1 MTAEDMRREVCSL
14 PGVASA
20 EVTPRVGAPPFIR
33 VWTDGSRADA
43 DVQQAVERIALGEPS
58 QREDMGRRR
67 TGLGR
72 TLGEALPAAMAEPD
86 PSHLAVDV
94 DAAAAR
100 PSGYFTKLAIEETS
114 DGVEVRAVDDAG
126 RESGAV
132 VERGE
137 DGLARAVATAV
148 ALLRGFPPPHGVA
161 VNTRDVDGTTVVT
174 VLVEMSSGS
183 MLAGAAIVTG
193 GLPFT
198 VGRAVDSALNSLP

>member
-1 MTAEDMRREVCSL
+1 MTTEEIRREVCSL

-33 VWTDGSRADA
+33 VWTDGTRADA
-43 DVQQAVERIALGEPS
+43 DVQQAVERIAVGDS
-58 QREDMGRRR
+58 AVREDASRRR
-67 TGLGR
+67 IGLGR
-72 TLGEALPAAMAEPD
+72 NLEDTLPAALAEPD
-86 PSHLAVDV
+86 PSHLAAENGADKV
-94 DAAAAR
+94 
-100 PSGYFTKLAIEETS
+100 PGHFLKLTIEETA

-126 RESGAV
+126 REAGAV
-132 VERGE
+132 VSAGAE
-137 DGLARAVATAV
+137 GLANAVATAV
-148 ALLRGFPPPHGVA
+148 ALLRGFPPPQGVA

-174 VLVEMSSGS
+174 VLVEMSSGT

>member
-20 EVTPRVGAPPFIR
+20 EVTPRAGAPPFIR
-33 VWTDGSRADA
+33 VWTDGTRPAA
-43 DVQQAVERIALGEPS
+43 EVQQAVERIALGDAPL
-58 QREDMGRRR
+58 REDVSRRR

-72 TLGEALPAAMAEPD
+72 SLGEALPAALAEPD

-94 DAAAAR
+94 DVAR
-100 PSGYFTKLAIEETS
+100 PSGHFTKLAIEETS
-114 DGVEVRAVDDAG
+114 DGVEVRAIDEVG

-132 VERGE
+132 VEQGA
-137 DGLARAVATAV
+137 DGLSRAVATAV
-148 ALLRGFPPPHGVA
+148 ALLRGFPPPQGIA

-174 VLVEMSSGS
+174 VLIEMSSGTT
-183 MLAGAAIVTG
+183 LAGAAIVTG
-193 GLPFT
+193 SLPFT

>member
-1 MTAEDMRREVCSL
+1 MTVDDMRREVCSL

-20 EVTPRVGAPPFIR
+20 EVTARDGAPPFIR
-33 VWTDGSRADA
+33 VWTDGTRPDA
-43 DVQQAVERIALGEPS
+43 DVQQAVERIALGDVPLRAES
-58 QREDMGRRR
+58 VSRRR

-72 TLGEALPAAMAEPD
+72 SLEDALPAAMAEPA

-94 DAAAAR
+94 EAAG
-100 PSGYFTKLAIEETS
+100 PSGRFTKLAIEETS
-114 DGVEVRAVDDAG
+114 DAIEVRAIDDAG
-126 RESGAV
+126 REAGAV
-132 VERGE
+132 VEQGA

-148 ALLRGFPPPHGVA
+148 ALLRGFPPPHDVT

-174 VLVEMSSGS
+174 ILIKMSSGT

-198 VGRAVDSALNSLP
+198 VGRAVDSALNSVP

>member
-33 VWTDGSRADA
+33 VWTDGSRPDA
-43 DVQQAVERIALGEPS
+43 DVQQAVERIALRDAPL
-58 QREDMGRRR
+58 REDTSRRR

-72 TLGEALPAAMAEPD
+72 SLGETLPAALAEPD
-86 PSHLAVDV
+86 PSHLAVDFDV
-94 DAAAAR
+94 AR

-114 DGVEVRAVDDAG
+114 DGVEVRAIDDAG

-132 VERGE
+132 VEQGA
-137 DGLARAVATAV
+137 DGLTRAVATAV
-148 ALLRGFPPPHGVA
+148 ALLRGFPPPRGVA

-174 VLVEMSSGS
+174 VLIEMSSGTT
-183 MLAGAAIVTG
+183 LAGAAIVTG